1 MSLAPPAGSGKHQVA
16 EVEVLPASSEDWAQ
30 LVDIQP
36 QLRLGY
42 AAEPVAEQCGG
53 DGGPTD
59 LYDDPRHRGRAVAGL
74 EHHLQLVS
82 QRLIR
87 GSAQRPIDQGLHT
100 LGGKTLTGNWL
111 AGAKKI
117 GK

>member
-1 MSLAPPAGSGKHQVA
+1 LKPLNQPYQRLDVNPIRQDFVDPVTGPQKSLKVRQGQEVIELVISPPAGSGKHQVA

-53 DGGPTD
+53 DG
-59 LYDDPRHRGRAVAGL
+59 LFSLRYSAMSSSM
-74 EHHLQLVS
+74 VS
-82 QRLIR
+82 
-87 GSAQRPIDQGLHT
+87 
-100 LGGKTLTGNWL
+100 
-111 AGAKKI
+111 
-117 GK
+117 